1 MDTTTEEGREQFRQ
15 EYLALSE
22 MAPDIIKKDALIF
35 PHEFGPSI
43 SNEPHFQRVW
53 QHYREHM
60 FKLRFAQLVQQGE
73 ISEGDAAH
81 FREFI
86 GPTG

>member
-1 MDTTTEEGREQFRQ
+1 M
-15 EYLALSE
+15 
-22 MAPDIIKKDALIF
+22 IKKENLIF
-35 PHEFGPSI
+35 PHEMGPSI
-43 SNEPHFQRVW
+43 SSEPHFQRVW

-73 ISEGDAAH
+73 ISEGDAAA
-81 FREFI
+81 FNEFI